1 MPDVDNAAVIAALE
15 NVNKSVTAMRAEID
29 GMKKPVGRTST
40 DVVQREKIDRINAAV
55 GNTQDVLDRARRAR
69 ANAQA
74 ARARIEAKR
83 VGGAAGSSALDLIRA
98 ARAERP
104 AGAIGRRISAAVRP
118 GNRMVD
124 HLTGEPLT
132 SDQLNARAEYTKR
145 FMAWTRSGNG
155 AEISRLAPQAAMQ
168 TQISEKGGFLV
179 PVEME
184 TAVIQL
190 GGLYSAMRMLCD
202 VRPITQG
209 SSLKQP
215 VNVQGATFGWVGE
228 LATRSETSADDLAM
242 LEWHLMECYAQ
253 PKVTNTLLSD
263 AAFDVEG
270 WLNDGIS
277 REFAEGEAAAFI
289 SGGGTNAPRGLHSYT
304 MIADA
309 SWAWGKFGYLV
320 SGVPAALTDSTHN
333 GVDALI
339 DVVTATHRRYLPAAS
354 WLMNRTT
361 QATIRKI
368 KDTTGQYIW
377 QQPITADQPSLL
389 LGFPC
394 ETDDNMPSIGANTY
408 PIQFGDHAQAYRIVD
423 KPGMSMLRDEV
434 TDKGRTIFYTTKR
447 VGGGA
452 KNFEAM
458 KFLKI
463 AA

>member
-1 MPDVDNAAVIAALE
+1 MDPELKAAMMAVQ
-15 NVNKSVTAMRAEID
+15 KGVTEMRAEID
-29 GMKKPVGRTST
+29 GMKKLRGRTST
-40 DVVQREKIDRINAAV
+40 DVVTREKINRINASV
-55 GNTQDVLDRARRAR
+55 GSAQDVLDRARRAR
-69 ANAQA
+69 ANAQKVLSRIQGARRDGGNSNAQA
-74 ARARIEAKR
+74 ALQR
-83 VGGAAGSSALDLIRA
+83 IRA
-98 ARAERP
+98 ARAERRP
-104 AGAIGRRISAAVRP
+104 AAGIHVPGRRELV
-118 GNRMVD
+118 N

-132 SDQLNARAEYTKR
+132 SDQASARAEYKKR
-145 FMAWTRSGNG
+145 FLAWTRSGNG
-155 AEISRLAPQAAMQ
+155 AEIARLAPQAAMQ

-184 TAVIQL
+184 MAVIQL
-190 GGLYSAMRMLCD
+190 GGLYSAMRQLCD
-202 VRPITQG
+202 VRPINQG
-209 SSLKQP
+209 NSLKQP
-215 VNVQGATFGWVGE
+215 ANVGGASFGWTGE
-228 LATRSETSADDLAM
+228 LATRTETTADDLAM
-242 LEWHLMECYAQ
+242 LEWHLMECYAM
-253 PKVTNTLLSD
+253 PKVTNTLLAD
-263 AAFDVEG
+263 AAFDVES
-270 WLNDGIS
+270 WLNEGIT

-309 SWAWGKFGYLV
+309 SWAWGSFGYLT
-320 SGVPAALTDSTHN
+320 SGVAAALTDSTHN

-339 DVVTATHRRYLPAAS
+339 DVITALHRRYLPNAK

-368 KDTTGQYIW
+368 KDTTGQYLW
-377 QQPITADQPSLL
+377 QPPITADQPAQL
-389 LGFPC
+389 LGYPC

-408 PIQFGDHAQAYRIVD
+408 PIQFGDHQQAYRIVD

-458 KFLKI
+458 KFVKI